1 MRNIISKFALTA
13 GLVLAITFTFS
24 CSGDDGGGE
33 EKFSYCVKD
42 GFCHEGPYTLEGCNS
57 FGGMPS
63 NNCPNGGGGGSSS
76 SGGGSPSSSSVGT
89 QGGLLDLPKQV
100 YLTEWDCCDDDGHS
114 TVLKKEPFNGNGD
127 IFAYL
132 CLNSDCKGEY
142 DSILVGKIQDGQLSL
157 NLPASVEGKY
167 LYERV
172 PCGNRYYDYEDIT
185 CENNLSGVPENLAFA
200 SIYLHP
206 TISDRNDCYSQGKA
220 YYLDAYNPYLRN
232 SGETGR
238 ARFYYFS
245 ESGRIT
251 GAETWT
257 GPDWFDGSSSM
268 IYTQRNYDINFS
280 KGWNFVSINYHD
292 PNDYDDYDNYMALTT
307 DLSKGTWE
315 WWLECDK

>member
-33 EKFSYCVKD
+33 EKYSYCVKD
-42 GFCHEGPYTLEGCNS
+42 GFCHEGPYTFEGCSS

-76 SGGGSPSSSSVGT
+76 SGGGSPSSSSGGT
-89 QGGLLDLPKQV
+89 QGGLPDLPKQV
-100 YLTEWDCCDDDGHS
+100 YLTEWGCCDDDGYS

-127 IFAYL
+127 IFVPLYL
-132 CLNSDCKGEY
+132 DSERGGEY

-157 NLPASVEGKY
+157 NLPTSVDSKY
-167 LYERV
+167 LVDRVV
-172 PCGNRYYDYEDIT
+172 PCEGYLPDGHTT
-185 CENNLSGVPENLAFA
+185 CENNISGVSENLAFVY
-200 SIYLHP
+200 IF
-206 TISDRNDCYSQGKA
+206 
-220 YYLDAYNPYLRN
+220 LDAIISGRNESDCGLSIYNPYLRN

-251 GAETWT
+251 GTETWT
-257 GPDWFDGSSSM
+257 EPDGGSRNCR
-268 IYTQRNYDINFS
+268 QENYDINFS
-280 KGWNFVSINYHD
+280 KGWNFISINYHD
-292 PNDYDDYDNYMALTT
+292 PNDLCDGDTYSALTT
-307 DLSKGTWE
+307 DFSKGGTWE
-315 WWLECDK
+315 WWLECYDKFPY